1 VKWNYTIETETGDE
15 MTGVLIFVE
24 KEEKL
29 TGEVNSDDGGIFPMT
44 KVEIK
49 EENTLYSEL
58 KPEYDVLKITLEV
71 KDKKFKGNGSTYEGE
86 FTLFGEKT
94 E

>member
-1 VKWNYTIETETGDE
+1 

-29 TGEVNSDDGGIFPMT
+29 TREVNSDDRVIFPMT

-49 EENTLYSEL
+49 EENTLYFEL
-58 KPEYDVLKITLEV
+58 KSEYIVLKISLEV
-71 KDKKFKGNGSTYEGE
+71 NNKKFKGKGATYEDE
-86 FTLFGEKT
+86 FTLYGKKT